1 MSMVGFNTGRSE
13 HKYLISEVTAQA
25 MRGFVATYLALD
37 EYMPAN
43 DPDGYQV
50 HSLYL
55 DSPGY
60 DLYRETTSG
69 IKNRYKL
76 RMRFYDENPSSPV
89 FLEIKS
95 RTTESIRKMRAIVS
109 KSSAEALLSGERL
122 NQADLMNPNEKSILA
137 LEEFNRRVGRLS
149 ASGRVF
155 VSYQREAYVALEADG
170 IRVTFDRH
178 IRGVPFDTLFGMQM
192 PVGEVTVFPG
202 QVVLEI
208 KYTGQLPS
216 WSRDLI
222 RAFGLQRTS
231 FPKYVHVV
239 DALCR
244 QPETGSPAMRG
255 VAC

>member
-1 MSMVGFNTGRSE
+1 MSMVGFNCGRSE
-13 HKYLISEVTAQA
+13 HKYLISEGTAQA

-37 EYMPAN
+37 EYMPPN

-55 DSPGY
+55 DSPTY
-60 DLYRETTSG
+60 ELYRETACG
-69 IKNRYKL
+69 VKNRYKL

-109 KSSAEALLSGERL
+109 KTSAEALLNGERL
-122 NQADLMNPNEKSILA
+122 NQADLKNPNEKSILA

-149 ASGRVF
+149 ASGRAF

-170 IRVTFDRH
+170 IRITFDRH
-178 IRGVPFDTLFGMQM
+178 IRGVQFDTLFGMRM
-192 PVGEVTVFPG
+192 PAGEVTVFPG

-208 KYTGQLPS
+208 KYTNQLPS
-216 WSRDLI
+216 WSQDLI
-222 RAFGLQRTS
+222 RGFGLQRTS

-244 QPETGSPAMRG
+244 KSELSSAGMRG
-255 VAC
+255 AIC